1 MHHVGVR
8 LTIGNGGFMHV
19 CHPDAVQRDCKLTS
33 THVSSLSHS
42 RTLYTVAP
50 AASRIYGSLEIKRAN
65 MLEKVNGHVFSSW
78 IAVEFVNSM
87 WLG

>member
-19 CHPDAVQRDCKLTS
+19 CHPDAVQRDSKLTS

-42 RTLYTVAP
+42 RTLYTVPP

-65 MLEKVNGHVFSSW
+65 MLENVNCHVLSRW
-78 IAVEFVNSM
+78 IAVEFIKAM
-87 WLG
+87 RLG